1 MSNQYAYL
9 YKPSNELWDAVIEAR
24 DETGIPYNRII
35 DNSLREYLGVKKH
48 RKDSKPNHQSNW
60 SVSNS
65 GTGF

>member
-9 YKPSNELWDAVIEAR
+9 YKPSSELWNAVVEAR
-24 DETGIPYNRII
+24 DETGIPFNRII
-35 DNSLREYLGVKKH
+35 DNSLREYLGIKKVTTK
-48 RKDSKPNHQSNW
+48 RMMPSSNW